1 MNLQNLSI
9 KRKLMLITMLTSS
22 AALILSSVSFLIYDL
37 ISFRRQLSQD
47 LMTQAEII
55 GFNSGAAMA
64 FKDEA
69 AATATLS
76 ALKAKDD
83 IVAAALYSPEGK
95 VFAHYSQGDK
105 RLPSSLPSHSQENG
119 HRFEG
124 GYLQVFQKVTMNGE
138 RVGTLYMLSDMRQWN
153 LRAKRYTGIIVIVVL
168 ICSSLALLLS
178 SRLQKLISKPILH
191 LEDTMRMVS
200 SNKNYE
206 IRATR
211 FYGDE
216 IGRLIDGFNTM
227 LSEIQLR
234 DSALQRANNE
244 LQTSTHELEVEIIH
258 RKRTQD
264 ELLTAK
270 QAAEQASRAK
280 SAFLANMSHELRTPL
295 NAVIGYSEML
305 EEEVQDSGKISNVR
319 DLQKIQAAGK
329 HLLALINDVLDLSK
343 IEAGKMQ
350 LHIEAFEIQDMIGE
364 IVTTLRPAIGKN
376 ENAFHLRMAKEI
388 GTMRGD
394 ITKVRQ
400 ILLNLL
406 SNACKFTDHGSISLD
421 VDRLRTAGQDW
432 IRFRVGDTGIGI
444 STEQQENLFQE
455 FTQADISISRKYG
468 GTGLGLA
475 ISHRFVQM
483 MKGRIM
489 VESAPAQGSVFTVD
503 LPVQA
508 AVEQIEPTQPDA
520 SVRSGASP
528 EVKRGGDTILVI
540 DDDTAVRDLMSRSL
554 TKLGFRVVAAAG
566 GEEGLRLAKQ
576 LRPLVITLDVI
587 MPDWDGWT
595 VLNKLKADADLAEIP
610 VIMVT
615 IVDNEAMGLDLGASN
630 YLVKPVDRERLAT
643 LIEKHRAMRFST
655 VGKPGVP
662 PAHWSPK
669 GQKSSRKLEPVG
681 PRRD

>member
-105 RLPSSLPSHSQENG
+105 RLASSLPSDSQENG
-119 HRFEG
+119 YRFEG

-206 IRATR
+206 IRASR

-295 NAVIGYSEML
+295 NAIIGYSEML

-319 DLQKIQAAGK
+319 DLQKIQGAGK

-350 LHIEAFEIQDMIGE
+350 LHIEVFEIQDMIDE
-364 IVTTLRPAIGKN
+364 IVTTLTPAIAKN
-376 ENAFHLRMAKEI
+376 QNAFQLRMPKEI

-394 ITKVRQ
+394 VTKVRQ

-406 SNACKFTDHGSISLD
+406 SNACKFTDHGRISLD
-421 VDRLRTAGQDW
+421 VDRLRSAGQDW

-444 STEQQENLFQE
+444 SAEQQENLFQE

-483 MKGRIM
+483 MKGRIL
-489 VESAPAQGSVFTVD
+489 VASAPGQGSVFTVD

-508 AVEQIEPTQPDA
+508 AVEQMEANHPGETV
-520 SVRSGASP
+520 SSEASP
-528 EVKRGGDTILVI
+528 EVKTGEDTILVI
-540 DDDTAVRDLMSRSL
+540 DDDLAVRDLMSRSL

-615 IVDNEAMGLDLGASN
+615 IVDNEAMGLDLGASS
-630 YLVKPVDRERLAT
+630 YLVKPVDRERLVT

-662 PAHWSPK
+662 AANWSSK
-669 GQKSSRKLEPVG
+669 TQKSSRKHEPVA
-681 PRRD
+681 PRRH

>member
-1 MNLQNLSI
+1 
-9 KRKLMLITMLTSS
+9 
-22 AALILSSVSFLIYDL
+22 
-37 ISFRRQLSQD
+37 
-47 LMTQAEII
+47 MTQAEII

-105 RLPSSLPSHSQENG
+105 RLPSSLPSHPQENG
-119 HRFEG
+119 YRFES

-138 RVGTLYMLSDMRQWN
+138 RVGTLYLLSDMRQWN
-153 LRAKRYTGIIVIVVL
+153 IRARRYTGIIVIVVL

-200 SNKNYE
+200 SKKNYE

-295 NAVIGYSEML
+295 NAIIGYSEML
-305 EEEVQDSGKISNVR
+305 EEEVQDAGKISNVR

-350 LHIEAFEIQDMIGE
+350 LHVEVFEIQDMIEE
-364 IVTTLRPAIGKN
+364 IVTTLKPAIAKN
-376 ENAFHLRMAKEI
+376 ENSFQLRMPKEI

-394 ITKVRQ
+394 VTKVRQ

-406 SNACKFTDHGSISLD
+406 SNACKFTDHGSILLD
-421 VDRLRTAGQDW
+421 VDRLRTARQDW

-475 ISHRFVQM
+475 ISHRFVQL
-483 MKGRIM
+483 MKGRIG
-489 VESAPAQGSVFTVD
+489 VESAPGQGSVFTVD

-508 AVEQIEPTQPDA
+508 ASEQVESTQPSEAVSSEA
-520 SVRSGASP
+520 SSD
-528 EVKRGGDTILVI
+528 VKGDGDTILVI
-540 DDDTAVRDLMSRSL
+540 DDDMAVRDLMSRSL

-595 VLNKLKADADLAEIP
+595 VLNKLKADPELAEIP

-615 IVDNEAMGLDLGASN
+615 IVDNEAMGLDLGAAN
-630 YLVKPVDRERLAT
+630 YLVKPVDRERLAS

-655 VGKPGVP
+655 LAKPDVP
-662 PAHWSPK
+662 SANWSPK
-669 GQKSSRKLEPVG
+669 GQKSSRKLEPAG
-681 PRRD
+681 PRRG

>member
-9 KRKLMLITMLTSS
+9 KRKLMLIIMLTSS
-22 AALILSSVSFLIYDL
+22 VALILSSVSFLIYDL
-37 ISFRRQLSQD
+37 MSFRRQLSQD

-76 ALKAKDD
+76 ALKAKEDV
-83 IVAAALYSPEGK
+83 VAAALYSPKGK
-95 VFAHYSQGDK
+95 IFAHYFQANKS
-105 RLPSSLPSHSQENG
+105 LPSSLPLRSQESTY
-119 HRFEG
+119 RFEG
-124 GYLQVFQKVTMNGE
+124 GYLQVFQQVTMNGE
-138 RVGTLYMLSDMRQWN
+138 RVGTLYLLSDMRQWN
-153 LRAKRYTGIIVIVVL
+153 IRAKRYTGIIVIVVL
-168 ICSSLALLLS
+168 ICGSLALLLS
-178 SRLQKLISKPILH
+178 SKLQKLISKPILH
-191 LEDTMRMVS
+191 LEDTMRTVS

-234 DSALQRANNE
+234 DTALQRANNE
-244 LQTSTHELEVEIIH
+244 LQTSTHELEVEIVH
-258 RKRTQD
+258 RKRTQE

-295 NAVIGYSEML
+295 NAIIGYSEML
-305 EEEVQDSGKISNVR
+305 EEEMQDSGKISNVL

-350 LHIEAFEIQDMIGE
+350 LNIEAFEIASMIE
-364 IVTTLRPAIGKN
+364 EMVTTLKPAIAKN
-376 ENAFHLRMAKEI
+376 ANEFQLRMPEHI
-388 GTMRGD
+388 GTMRAD
-394 ITKVRQ
+394 VTKVRQ

-406 SNACKFTDHGSISLD
+406 SNACKFTDRGTISLD
-421 VDRLRTAGQDW
+421 VDRLRSAGQDW

-444 STEQQENLFQE
+444 SAEQQENLFQE
-455 FTQADISISRKYG
+455 FAQADISIARKYG

-475 ISHRFVQM
+475 ISHRFVQL
-483 MKGRIM
+483 MKGRIT
-489 VESAPAQGSVFTVD
+489 VESAPGQGAVFTVH

-508 AVEQIEPTQPDA
+508 TTEQVESARYVEKVSSEAAPEATPDA
-520 SVRSGASP
+520 
-528 EVKRGGDTILVI
+528 DTILVI
-540 DDDTAVRDLMSRSL
+540 DDDLAVRDLMSRSL
-554 TKLGFRVVAAAG
+554 TKMGFRVVAAAS
-566 GEEGLRLAKQ
+566 GEEGLLLAKQ
-576 LRPLVITLDVI
+576 LHPLVITLDVI

-595 VLNKLKADADLAEIP
+595 VLNKLKADSDLAEIP

-615 IVDNEAMGLDLGASN
+615 IVDNEAMGRDLGASS
-630 YLVKPVDRERLAT
+630 YLIKPVDRERLVT
-643 LIEKHRAMRFST
+643 LIEKHRASRFST
-655 VGKPGVP
+655 AAKTSAL
-662 PAHWSPK
+662 PANWSSK
-669 GQKSSRKLEPVG
+669 GQKNSRKPEAVG
-681 PRRD
+681 PRRH